1 MHILRLWYKTD
12 IGTWLSFFLAV
23 EEALCHPYLSA
34 LHDLNDEPVCSNHFS
49 FDFENPSSTE
59 EEIKELVWL
68 ESVKFNP
75 HPTN

>member
-1 MHILRLWYKTD
+1 MTVNH
-12 IGTWLSFFLAV
+12 GTLVLFLAV
-23 EEALCHPYLSA
+23 EEALCHPFLSA

-49 FDFENPSSTE
+49 FDFENPSSTV

-75 HPTN
+75 HQTI